1 MLYLYLGFLIGQSFP
16 VFKTLYNAGLP
27 PLAVA
32 FSIAVFLI
40 WTFVPTL
47 GYLAARLTG
56 AKPQYKGATLFV
68 LGLVVCMFEKILFH
82 FDILKPSDGF
92 LPFIISAIIFFA
104 IAYIPNNRFLP
115 FHANINRVG

>member
-1 MLYLYLGFLIGQSFP
+1 MLYLYLGFLISQIFP

-32 FSIAVFLI
+32 FSIAVFLT

-47 GYLAARLTG
+47 GYLAAKLTG
-56 AKPQYKGATLFV
+56 AKPRYKGVTLFF
-68 LGLVVCMFEKILFH
+68 LGVAVCMLDKLLFH

-92 LPFIISAIIFFA
+92 LPFIISAVIFFV
-104 IAYIPNNRFLP
+104 IAYIPSNKFLP
-115 FHANINRVG
+115 YNQDTTTAL